1 MFRRLSFLIC
11 LLFMSGVSMADAR
24 LFAMEEFYLDN
35 GLRVIVI
42 NNAKAPIVK
51 QMLWYKAG
59 SIDEPLGKG
68 GTAHLLEHL
77 MFRGTEKIS
86 GSDFNKI
93 LEKNGADVNAF
104 TAQDVTS
111 YHALIDVSR
120 LELAL
125 LMEADRMNGLHL
137 TPENFALERDI
148 VYQER
153 MQVVEN
159 NPSAPFKENLQ
170 RALWQ
175 NHPYARP
182 ITGEAEEILSLTQKD
197 VEDFYRRFYSP
208 ENAVLV
214 LSGDVTAAEAKP
226 LVEKYFAGAGAKK
239 EKAETPFPELPKET
253 KAYLQMKLPH
263 ISLPSISKNYAAPSW
278 GRDKEK
284 VFLLAVFSR
293 YLGETEISYLH
304 KKLVE
309 EKKLALSVNSSYNP
323 YARSYGSFS
332 INAIPAPGVSPEELS
347 KALDEEINEA
357 LKKMNIEALQQT
369 KKRMLADLVY
379 LNDNPADA
387 AYIAGMMASLGLPL
401 QEISDYENN
410 LQKTNLSEIKEAVG
424 ELLTQAPFA
433 EGILLPE
440 EGHGA

>member
-111 YHALIDVSR
+111 YHAFIDVSR

-214 LSGDVTAAEAKP
+214 LSGDVTAAEAFGGKI
-226 LVEKYFAGAGAKK
+226 FCRRRG
-239 EKAETPFPELPKET
+239 
-253 KAYLQMKLPH
+253 
-263 ISLPSISKNYAAPSW
+263 
-278 GRDKEK
+278 
-284 VFLLAVFSR
+284 
-293 YLGETEISYLH
+293 
-304 KKLVE
+304 
-309 EKKLALSVNSSYNP
+309 
-323 YARSYGSFS
+323 
-332 INAIPAPGVSPEELS
+332 
-347 KALDEEINEA
+347 
-357 LKKMNIEALQQT
+357 
-369 KKRMLADLVY
+369 KKRKSGNAF
-379 LNDNPADA
+379 
-387 AYIAGMMASLGLPL
+387 S
-401 QEISDYENN
+401 
-410 LQKTNLSEIKEAVG
+410 
-424 ELLTQAPFA
+424 
-433 EGILLPE
+433 
-440 EGHGA
+440 